1 MKKRTSKYLSALMA
15 AIMLIAAMV
24 VPASAASSIEEQM
37 AANSAA
43 WWVAHNA
50 GDTATCEA
58 LHQANVA
65 LANQAAGSSGSAS
78 YNSSAGTWDITTD
91 SGSKISSSGSSF
103 SMRRSASSLFS

>member
-65 LANQAAGSSGSAS
+65 LANQAAGSRIGFPLHQ
-78 YNSSAGTWDITTD
+78 G
-91 SGSKISSSGSSF
+91 
-103 SMRRSASSLFS
+103 